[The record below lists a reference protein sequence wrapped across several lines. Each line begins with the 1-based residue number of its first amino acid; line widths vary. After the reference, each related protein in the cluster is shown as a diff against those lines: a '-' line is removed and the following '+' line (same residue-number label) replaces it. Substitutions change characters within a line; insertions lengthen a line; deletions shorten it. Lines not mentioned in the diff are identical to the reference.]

1 MNEIIGDEKDTSD
14 EIFQN
19 YIRYQNP
26 SRLAKYL
33 LRAKQHKNEQ
43 LVNNVND
50 GLIDLRNAIKKEI
63 AENENPNKIVDIV
76 QTILD
81 FNK

>member
-26 SRLAKYL
+26 SCLAKYL

-43 LVNNVND
+43 
-50 GLIDLRNAIKKEI
+50 
-63 AENENPNKIVDIV
+63 
-76 QTILD
+76 
-81 FNK
+81 

>member
-26 SRLAKYL
+26 SCLAKYL
-33 LRAKQHKNEQ
+33 VRAKQHKNEQ
-43 LVNNVND
+43 LINNIND
-50 GLIDLRNAIKKEI
+50 GLNDLRNAIKKEI